1 MIYFVEA
8 LGADAIKIGYTRGL
22 ADGTAHDRIS
32 NMQSCCPLKLK
43 LWATVPGS
51 YDYETELHRRFT
63 DDWIRGDWFRASPAL
78 REFIARFPEPAPP
91 PRAGDPRYNRK
102 PRPLGTAAEIRDFE
116 HRHRLTS
123 SAQAEE

>member
-22 ADGTAHDRIS
+22 ADGTPHSRVSAIQT
-32 NMQSCCPLKLK
+32 NCPLKLK
-43 LWATVPGS
+43 LLATTPGS
-51 YDYETELHRRFT
+51 YDYERELHSRFT

-78 REFIARFPEPAPP
+78 REFVAQFPEPSPP

-102 PRPLGTAAEIRDFE
+102 PVALC
-116 HRHRLTS
+116 
-123 SAQAEE
+123 

>member
-32 NMQSCCPLKLK
+32 TIQSCCPLPLK
-43 LWATVPGS
+43 LLATVSGS
-51 YDYETELHRRFT
+51 CEDERHLHSRFS
-63 DDWIRGDWFRASPAL
+63 DDWIRGDWFRASAAL

-102 PRPLGTAAEIRDFE
+102 PLPLGTADEIRDFE